1 MNFLDLHDDV
11 KVIIAKHLT
20 SDNKINKI
28 FMTKPDDDLQKIL
41 FGEVKDMK
49 IDFHIEDMCIDFQ
62 KNKIEFHD
70 EINFFKTNYH
80 NIFKYDRYLEI
91 TVGNENVVFTEEK
104 VFYNSY
110 NELKKDVKWLCKY
123 VFN

>member
-41 FGEVKDMK
+41 FGEVKEMK
-49 IDFHIEDMCIDFQ
+49 TDFHIEDICIDFQ
-62 KNKIEFHD
+62 NHNNNKIHD
-70 EINFFKTNYH
+70 ELEFFK
-80 NIFKYDRYLEI
+80 KL
-91 TVGNENVVFTEEK
+91 
-104 VFYNSY
+104 S
-110 NELKKDVKWLCKY
+110 
-123 VFN
+123 